1 VTDGSGSPW
10 GLVAVV
16 VLLALTAYLSAVET
30 VLMRLP
36 LVRALRVREE
46 EAKGSTALLWLLEHR
61 ATSLNVVLLLTVS
74 VRIVTAV
81 VAAWLALAW
90 DSGGPGLAVAAVL
103 LIIASMLGA
112 EVAPRTLALRRLE
125 PTALRVATSF
135 QVLTRVCEPLSRAL
149 VAAGRGLVRGRS
161 EAPGPFEADD
171 DVRDLWDA
179 EEEDEE
185 IEEEERAMIRSIF
198 ELGDT
203 VVREI
208 MVPRPD
214 MVTVQAGAPLR
225 DLVNTVIEHGYSR
238 IPVYRENKEEIVGV
252 VFAKDVLRRLAHRP
266 GVAVWDDLIRPAT
279 FVPESKRI
287 DDLLRFL
294 QEGAVHQAVV
304 VDEYG
309 AVAGLV
315 TIEDILEEIVG
326 EIVDEHDREDPL
338 VELLDDVHMRV
349 DARLSVDDLNELL
362 ESDLPDEGWDTV
374 GGLVVGTL
382 GRVPDPGEQIDLEG
396 LTLVAERVQ
405 GRRVSKV
412 LVTRRAVE
420 DGGSSDDGRER
431 SR

>member
-1 VTDGSGSPW
+1 VSEGGSLW
-10 GLVAVV
+10 GIVSVV
-16 VLLALTAYLSAVET
+16 VLLGLTAYLSAVET
-30 VLMRLP
+30 VLVRLP
-36 LVRALRVREE
+36 LVRALRLREE
-46 EAKGSTALLWLLEHR
+46 EARGSGPLLWLLEHR
-61 ATSLNVVLLLTVS
+61 ATSLNVVLLLTVT
-74 VRIVTAV
+74 VRVATAV
-81 VAAWLALAW
+81 VATWLALRLV
-90 DSGGPGLAVAAVL
+90 GGAVAVVAVAVALVLVSL
-103 LIIASMLGA
+103 LVA
-112 EVAPRTLALRRLE
+112 EVAPRTATLRRLE
-125 PTALRVATSF
+125 
-135 QVLTRVCEPLSRAL
+135 
-149 VAAGRGLVRGRS
+149 AAGLRLAPSFLAVTRLLDPVAGGVVTAGRSLVRGRT
-161 EAPGPFEADD
+161 EAPGPFEGDD
-171 DVRDLWDA
+171 DARGLHDPEAADEQL
-179 EEEDEE
+179 EDD
-185 IEEEERAMIRSIF
+185 ERAMIRSIF

-214 MVTVQAGAPLR
+214 MVTVQEGAPLR

-238 IPVYRENKEEIVGV
+238 IPVYRASKEEIVGV
-252 VFAKDVLRRLAHRP
+252 VFAKDLLRRLAHQP
-266 GVAVWDDLIRPAT
+266 GVAVWDDLVQPAT

-294 QEGAVHQAVV
+294 QAGAVHQAVV

-338 VELLDDVHMRV
+338 VELLDEVRMRV

-362 ESDLPDEGWDTV
+362 DSDLPDEGWDTV

-382 GRVPDPGEQIDLEG
+382 GRVPLPGEQVDLEG

-412 LVTRRAVE
+412 LVTRRLPEPEPASE
-420 DGGSSDDGRER
+420 NGRER
-431 SR
+431 TP